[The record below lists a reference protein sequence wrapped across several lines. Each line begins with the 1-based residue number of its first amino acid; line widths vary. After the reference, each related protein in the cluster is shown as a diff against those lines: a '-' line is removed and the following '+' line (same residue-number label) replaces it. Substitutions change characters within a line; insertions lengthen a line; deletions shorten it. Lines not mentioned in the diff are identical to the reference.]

1 MHVSC
6 FILVIIFAVVSC
18 HQPQIIN
25 TIKMAGN
32 TKLKLRWLV
41 ACLGRKQKNFTIDQ
55 GNRPVRVDRDIYDD
69 PGCSTAEMEYDSL
82 GLQQTKE
89 ALSDGI
95 VALLNNS
102 GSSEESVEML
112 LPNDL
117 DTAMRYEDDEQ
128 QLRKDYSSVNV
139 RTCKSKV
146 CGVKDSWKSIS
157 FIKPH
162 SLNRAMF

>member
-1 MHVSC
+1 MTGD
-6 FILVIIFAVVSC
+6 I
-18 HQPQIIN
+18 
-25 TIKMAGN
+25 
-32 TKLKLRWLV
+32 KLKDGHLRWLV
-41 ACLGRKQKNFTIDQ
+41 ACLGRKQKKLTIDR
-55 GNRPVRVDRDIYDD
+55 GNRPVRVDRDIIYDD
-69 PGCSTAEMEYDSL
+69 PGCSTAEMEHDSL

-95 VALLNNS
+95 IALLNNS

-112 LPNDL
+112 LSNDL

-162 SLNRAMF
+162 SKNRAMF

>member
-1 MHVSC
+1 M
-6 FILVIIFAVVSC
+6 
-18 HQPQIIN
+18 N

-41 ACLGRKQKNFTIDQ
+41 ACLGRKQKKLTIDQ
-55 GNRPVRVDRDIYDD
+55 GNRPVRVDIDEDED
-69 PGCSTAEMEYDSL
+69 PICSTAEMEHDSL

-112 LPNDL
+112 LSNDL
-117 DTAMRYEDDEQ
+117 V
-128 QLRKDYSSVNV
+128 QL
-139 RTCKSKV
+139 
-146 CGVKDSWKSIS
+146 
-157 FIKPH
+157 
-162 SLNRAMF
+162 

>member
-1 MHVSC
+1 M
-6 FILVIIFAVVSC
+6 
-18 HQPQIIN
+18 N
-25 TIKMAGN
+25 DD
-32 TKLKLRWLV
+32 TKLKDGRLRWFV
-41 ACLGRKQKNFTIDQ
+41 ACLRRRQRKLGLDQ
-55 GNRPVRVDRDIYDD
+55 GNRPVRVDRDEDED
-69 PGCSTAEMEYDSL
+69 PGCSTAEIEHGSS

-89 ALSDGI
+89 ALPDGI

-102 GSSEESVEML
+102 GSSEESVEIL
-112 LPNDL
+112 LSNDL

-128 QLRKDYSSVNV
+128 QQLQKDYLSVNV

-162 SLNRAMF
+162 SKNRAMF